1 MWLSSHV
8 DSWKIALHFPWDLQ
22 SFFVAIINDS
32 SALSPKLATFLF
44 EIFWVSPRII
54 NLKVMEPS
62 TRSKPAKISAIL
74 VHHVLL
80 IAIDN
85 FDSEMSRLALYLFS
99 RKQLFTILFQY
110 QSILREEFVPF

>member
-32 SALSPKLATFLF
+32 SALSPKLTTFLF
-44 EIFWVSPRII
+44 EIFWISPCII
-54 NLKVMEPS
+54 NLKVMKPS
-62 TRSKPAKISAIL
+62 TRSKPTKISAIL
-74 VHHVLL
+74 IHHVLL

-85 FDSEMSRLALYLFS
+85 FDSEMRRLALYLFS
-99 RKQLFTILFQY
+99 
-110 QSILREEFVPF
+110 